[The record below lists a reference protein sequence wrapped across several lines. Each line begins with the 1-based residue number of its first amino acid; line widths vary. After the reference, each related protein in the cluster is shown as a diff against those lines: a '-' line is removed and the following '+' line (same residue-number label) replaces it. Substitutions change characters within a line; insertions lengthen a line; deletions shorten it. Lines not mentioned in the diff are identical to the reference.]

1 MITIEFEITRDGF
14 TLKDAIVLPD
24 THGLTDAEIEA
35 IKQKRFDDFLA
46 IVTAPQPEVIDEV
59 IDNGG

>member
-1 MITIEFEITRDGF
+1 MITIEFEITQQGY

-24 THGLTDAEIEA
+24 NHGLTNVEIEA

-46 IVTAPQPEVIDEV
+46 IVTAPQPEVIEEV
-59 IDNGG
+59 INNGE